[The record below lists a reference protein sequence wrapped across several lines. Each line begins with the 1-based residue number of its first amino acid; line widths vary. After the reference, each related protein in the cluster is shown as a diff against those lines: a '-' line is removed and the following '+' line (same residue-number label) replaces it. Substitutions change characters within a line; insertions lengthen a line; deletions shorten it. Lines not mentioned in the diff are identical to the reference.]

1 MIKNIS
7 VIYNP
12 ISGKGQAKHLA
23 ENHIIKF
30 LEKNG
35 FNTQLFQSKKNP
47 QEYINEISNFNSCDL
62 IIVIGGDGTLL
73 GLLPLLPQTQIP
85 VYMIPAGNE
94 SLFAQIYHMD
104 RDENLLLQAI
114 KENKLKT
121 QYYGII
127 SNQDFTLPFF
137 CMASMGLDS
146 LTVKYIGER
155 SGAINNFKY
164 IWYGLKA
171 LINFSNPIVSI
182 KADGVEIVSKENGY
196 LIVANSSSYAH
207 DLRLVPHASPDLN
220 HLDLAFLPNS
230 NRWDEIK
237 KGIWMAQRK
246 QAKLPLQYFTAKQ
259 FEITIHENDFPLQV
273 DGEYFQNKDIPA
285 ERKITFKMADKPIQ
299 VLTIK

>member
-114 KENKLKT
+114 KENKC
-121 QYYGII
+121 GH
-127 SNQDFTLPFF
+127 
-137 CMASMGLDS
+137 
-146 LTVKYIGER
+146 
-155 SGAINNFKY
+155 
-164 IWYGLKA
+164 
-171 LINFSNPIVSI
+171 
-182 KADGVEIVSKENGY
+182 NGY
-196 LIVANSSSYAH
+196 GH
-207 DLRLVPHASPDLN
+207 
-220 HLDLAFLPNS
+220 
-230 NRWDEIK
+230 
-237 KGIWMAQRK
+237 
-246 QAKLPLQYFTAKQ
+246 
-259 FEITIHENDFPLQV
+259 
-273 DGEYFQNKDIPA
+273 
-285 ERKITFKMADKPIQ
+285 
-299 VLTIK
+299 